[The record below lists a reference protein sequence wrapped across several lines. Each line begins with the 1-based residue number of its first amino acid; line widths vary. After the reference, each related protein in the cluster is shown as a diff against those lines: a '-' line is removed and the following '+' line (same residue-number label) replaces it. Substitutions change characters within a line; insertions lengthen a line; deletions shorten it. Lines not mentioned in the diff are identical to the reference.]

1 MNHQRAPLK
10 ARPPSKNQN
19 QLSYLALND
28 HIIFGYK
35 GGEIIMPLTIVKV
48 IEGVF
53 SKEQKAQIIQKVTEA
68 EIEVWGEGMR
78 DVTWVIVEEIK
89 PGDWAIG
96 GKVPKPKPKS

>member
-1 MNHQRAPLK
+1 
-10 ARPPSKNQN
+10 
-19 QLSYLALND
+19 
-28 HIIFGYK
+28 
-35 GGEIIMPLTIVKV
+35 MPLTIVKV

-78 DVTWVIVEEIK
+78 DVTWVIVEEVK